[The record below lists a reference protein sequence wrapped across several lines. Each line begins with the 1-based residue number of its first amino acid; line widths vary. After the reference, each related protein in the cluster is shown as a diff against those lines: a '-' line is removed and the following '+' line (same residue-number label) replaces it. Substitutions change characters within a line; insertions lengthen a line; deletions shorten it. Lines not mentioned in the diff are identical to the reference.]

1 MWSIFKSFAWNLDDI
16 TCGEAENEIR
26 NNNWKK
32 ILWNYQVWIFISVL
46 EVCDSSLGG
55 IVML

>member
-1 MWSIFKSFAWNLDDI
+1 MWSIFKSFAWNLG
-16 TCGEAENEIR
+16 GEAENEIR

-32 ILWNYQVWIFISVL
+32 VLWGYKVWIFISVL
-46 EVCDSSLGG
+46 EVWDSSLDG